1 VVFSLNFFSRILE
14 ASVKEPASFLS
25 SPFSLV
31 VYYFKHGLTATFW
44 RLLFMAVVRVRAVA
58 TLVVSFNFL
67 AAFFALKR
75 WHCSSQQNITEKHN
89 NFTRE
94 GLHIKATDGI
104 AVNGA
109 EAD

>member
-1 VVFSLNFFSRILE
+1 
-14 ASVKEPASFLS
+14 
-25 SPFSLV
+25 
-31 VYYFKHGLTATFW
+31 
-44 RLLFMAVVRVRAVA
+44 MAIVRVRAVA

-75 WHCSSQQNITEKHN
+75 WHGSSQQNIPENNN

-94 GLHIKATDGI
+94 GLHIKATFSI

-109 EAD
+109 ETH